1 MLSELGSPI
10 SVTGS
15 VSIITRNA
23 TAPRHVHPA
32 PSPSPPHTAVTAALL
47 ADATHP
53 NGTAPAHRARV
64 TGRPPVSLAWPAP
77 SGNGGAG
84 RRASPCLRLPPS
96 RKLLRAGFR
105 SGQDGCCCVRCPRP
119 ERNPRER
126 QRSRRARARARLATE
141 RCGCGAESATPTG
154 QPFREQGSRVRAK
167 GIGSL
172 RYATGTG
179 CATLLSCRS
188 PGACPRVVSSL
199 DGRTGRTPR

>member
-15 VSIITRNA
+15 VSITRNA

-199 DGRTGRTPR
+199 DGRTGRRPR